1 MSVTCTQSNI
11 LFPRTQSYLCSLLGI
26 SALEGF
32 LIEGMSFLLI
42 NMWKFADFM
51 TQFQWRKLAPSI
63 PEYVQ
68 KVNLFA
74 NVFLTMPLLLKVGF
88 FGIKNMS
95 SYVRPHYFAWHG
107 SDLTS
112 PSGWKERDR
121 ITNKI
126 HPHCKLIEHFKLLCG
141 HT

>member
-1 MSVTCTQSNI
+1 
-11 LFPRTQSYLCSLLGI
+11 
-26 SALEGF
+26 
-32 LIEGMSFLLI
+32 
-42 NMWKFADFM
+42 M

-95 SYVRPHYFAWHG
+95 SYVRPHYFA
-107 SDLTS
+107 
-112 PSGWKERDR
+112 
-121 ITNKI
+121 
-126 HPHCKLIEHFKLLCG
+126 
-141 HT
+141 